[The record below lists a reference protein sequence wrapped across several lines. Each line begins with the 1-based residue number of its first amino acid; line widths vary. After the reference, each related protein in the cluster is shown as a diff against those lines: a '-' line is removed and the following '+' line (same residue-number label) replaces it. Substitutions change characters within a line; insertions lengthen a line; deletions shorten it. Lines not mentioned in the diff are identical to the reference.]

1 MDARFQYVKLERSE
15 SLEEFTQKK
24 LDKLETKYDWI
35 ISAEVHFKKH
45 EPEEPKGYICNIS
58 LSGPGPIIF
67 AESNEESY
75 EAAAA
80 ETVRD
85 LEKQLSKRKGQ
96 MKSY

>member
-15 SLEEFTQKK
+15 KLENFTQKK
-24 LDKLETKYDWI
+24 LDKLEERYDWL
-35 ISAEVHFKKH
+35 ISAQVHFKRD
-45 EPEEPKGYICNIS
+45 EPQEPRGYICNIS

-85 LEKQLSKRKGQ
+85 LERQLQKRKGQ
-96 MKSY
+96 MKNY

>member
-1 MDARFQYVKLERSE
+1 MDARFQYVKIEKSEALEDY
-15 SLEEFTQKK
+15 TQKK
-24 LDKLETKYDWI
+24 LDKLQNRYDWL

-45 EPEEPKGYICNIS
+45 EPEAPKGYICNIS

-67 AESNEESY
+67 ADSNEESF

-85 LEKQLSKRKGQ
+85 LERQLEKRKEK

>member
-1 MDARFQYVKLERSE
+1 MDARFQYVKLDRSE

-24 LDKLETKYDWI
+24 LDKLETRYDWL

-45 EPEEPKGYICNIS
+45 EPEDPKGYICNIS

-85 LEKQLSKRKGQ
+85 LERQLSKRKGQ

>member
-1 MDARFQYVKLERSE
+1 MDARFQYVKTERSE
-15 SLEEFTQKK
+15 NLEDFTQKK
-24 LDKLETKYDWI
+24 LDKLENRYDWL

-58 LSGPGPIIF
+58 LSGPGPNIF
-67 AESNEESY
+67 AESNEESF

>member
-45 EPEEPKGYICNIS
+45 EPEDPKGYICNIS

-67 AESNEESY
+67 AESNEESF

>member
-1 MDARFQYVKLERSE
+1 MNARFQYVKLDRSE
-15 SLEEFTQKK
+15 ALEEFTQKK
-24 LDKLETKYDWI
+24 LDKLEVKYDWI
-35 ISAEVHFKKH
+35 IGAQVHIKRH

-58 LSGPGPIIF
+58 LSGPGPLIF

-75 EAAAA
+75 EAAIA

-85 LEKQLSKRKGQ
+85 LDRQLSKRKAQ

>member
-1 MDARFQYVKLERSE
+1 MDARFQYVKLDKSE
-15 SLEEFTQKK
+15 KLENFTQKK
-24 LDKLETKYDWI
+24 LDKLEERYDWL
-35 ISAEVHFKKH
+35 ISAQVHFKRE
-45 EPEEPKGYICNIS
+45 EPQEPKGYICNIS

-85 LEKQLSKRKGQ
+85 LERQLQKRKGQ
-96 MKSY
+96 MKNY

>member
-15 SLEEFTQKK
+15 SLEDFTQKK
-24 LDKLETKYDWI
+24 LDKLETKYDWL
-35 ISAEVHFKKH
+35 ISAEVLFKKH

-67 AESNEESY
+67 AESNEESF

>member
-35 ISAEVHFKKH
+35 ISAEVHFKRH

>member
-1 MDARFQYVKLERSE
+1 MDARFQYVKLDRSE
-15 SLEEFTQKK
+15 SLEQFTQKK
-24 LDKLETKYDWI
+24 LDKLETKYDWL

-45 EPEEPKGYICNIS
+45 EPEDPAGYICNIS
-58 LSGPGPIIF
+58 LSGPGPIVF
-67 AESNEESY
+67 AESNEQSF

-80 ETVRD
+80 ETIRD

>member
-24 LDKLETKYDWI
+24 LDKLETKYDWL
-35 ISAEVHFKKH
+35 ISAEVHFKRH

>member
-15 SLEEFTQKK
+15 KLENFTQKK
-24 LDKLETKYDWI
+24 LDKLEERYDWL
-35 ISAEVHFKKH
+35 ISAQVHFKKD
-45 EPEEPKGYICNIS
+45 EPQEPRGYICNIS

-85 LEKQLSKRKGQ
+85 LERQLQKRKGQ
-96 MKSY
+96 MKNY

>member
-1 MDARFQYVKLERSE
+1 MDARFQYVKTERSE
-15 SLEEFTQKK
+15 KLEDFTQKK
-24 LDKLETKYDWI
+24 LDKLENRYDWL

-58 LSGPGPIIF
+58 LSGPGPLIF
-67 AESNEESY
+67 AESNEESF

-85 LEKQLSKRKGQ
+85 LQKQLSKRKGQ

>member
-1 MDARFQYVKLERSE
+1 MDARFQYVKTERSE
-15 SLEEFTQKK
+15 QLEDFTQKK
-24 LDKLETKYDWI
+24 LDKLENRYDWL

-58 LSGPGPIIF
+58 LNGPGPIIF
-67 AESNEESY
+67 AESNEQSF

-85 LEKQLSKRKGQ
+85 LEKQLSKRKSQ